1 MKINCLIA
9 AHADKFIKE
18 PFFNYRFGDP
28 RIEDNEI
35 SRLARMNKF
44 YERRSSWK
52 CQKTLFKVMIHFYEL
67 LCFLCSLHNIRF
79 KIHTDSSRNYW
90 HKKGKSSRHAHD
102 FFLSHGG
109 FFCKLLFVQKIE
121 FSLKQFRRKFRHGKL
136 TSSVISPWQNR
147 GLMMHLQFQMMD
159 TWWKTCSEE
168 THRNTWKAIFY
179 CCLYCISIYP

>member
-44 YERRSSWK
+44 YDRRSSWK

-79 KIHTDSSRNYW
+79 EIHTDSSRNYW

-109 FFCKLLFVQKIE
+109 FF
-121 FSLKQFRRKFRHGKL
+121 
-136 TSSVISPWQNR
+136 
-147 GLMMHLQFQMMD
+147 LQIAF
-159 TWWKTCSEE
+159 CSENWVFRWSNFAGNFAMGSSQAPLFL
-168 THRNTWKAIFY
+168 HSRIAI
-179 CCLYCISIYP
+179 